1 MATVTHLISILA
13 AALLAMAILWGE
25 HYTPWTPRLDVRL
38 NYVLGTLAMLV
49 PYSLLLTL
57 WAVLPSEM
65 TTVEVMVWALV
76 ALWVIVAC
84 SGLVVHAMHEADA
97 SRDYKARAEAAEMA
111 EQVRRESTQ
120 EG

>member
-57 WAVLPSEM
+57 GSLPRNKHYSLLRLVLPQESYLRPPS
-65 TTVEVMVWALV
+65 A
-76 ALWVIVAC
+76 
-84 SGLVVHAMHEADA
+84 G
-97 SRDYKARAEAAEMA
+97 KAIR
-111 EQVRRESTQ
+111 
-120 EG
+120 